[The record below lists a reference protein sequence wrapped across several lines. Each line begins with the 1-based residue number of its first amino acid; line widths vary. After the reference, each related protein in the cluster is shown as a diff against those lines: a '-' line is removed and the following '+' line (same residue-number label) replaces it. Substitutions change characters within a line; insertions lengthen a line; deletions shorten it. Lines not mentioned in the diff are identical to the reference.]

1 MKMTTSEKLA
11 EQAEVALTAIGFL
24 CFITLMTYISWFS

>member
-1 MKMTTSEKLA
+1 MKMTTSEKIA

-24 CFITLMTYISWFS
+24 CFVMLMTYITWFA

>member
-1 MKMTTSEKLA
+1 MTTSEKLA

-24 CFITLMTYISWFS
+24 SFVLLMTFIAWFT